1 MKIGLVNLFSFRPH
15 VEQLLYLSYLLESAG
30 HEIFYLTCDAAA
42 SNCYPRALKGTG
54 KFKEC
59 TKCMVGGVRSYT
71 SRRVTGISSEASAG
85 LNEHVLDKLALSSS
99 CTLTRTE
106 SEAEWLEPEVVAVRR
121 SLYGPVASIV
131 ESTCRWIESN
141 SLEGVICFNG
151 RMDLTR
157 AVTFACEQAGIPFI
171 THERPWFS
179 QGIHL
184 TPNANCLSL
193 KAVGDM
199 VAEYDSRPLTLAQA
213 KIAGKLAGDRF
224 LQRNSLEWRL
234 YNKNPEPAPWPLDTE
249 GLRVL
254 VLPSSKN
261 EFAGHDEWAS
271 PWVDNTQALDDFFEA
286 FGIHS
291 NQVVVRCHPNWSE
304 NIGRVGGE
312 RSLGLYLEWTR
323 NRGIHCISSEQ
334 KASTYDLIQQADIVV
349 MNGGSSA
356 VEAGVCGKQVICLGP
371 STYARAGFVRAFPD
385 KRSMYTEDAR
395 KDLDPDLIIRKTLR
409 FLYLRSHR
417 HPQFVDFVRPI
428 ETTRYT
434 YRQGADAS
442 RIIDM
447 FRTGKLIAD
456 DESYAS
462 DESEESQVV
471 GLLKEK
477 RWGELA
483 DYEVPQSDLPSLEI
497 KRRPAFRWVDE
508 VRAMLPRG
516 DRG

>member
-1 MKIGLVNLFSFRPH
+1 M
-15 VEQLLYLSYLLESAG
+15 
-30 HEIFYLTCDAAA
+30 
-42 SNCYPRALKGTG
+42 
-54 KFKEC
+54 
-59 TKCMVGGVRSYT
+59 
-71 SRRVTGISSEASAG
+71 
-85 LNEHVLDKLALSSS
+85 DKLALSSS

-106 SEAEWLEPEVVAVRR
+106 SETEWLEPEVVAVRR
-121 SLYGPVASIV
+121 SLYGPIASTV
-131 ESTCRWIESN
+131 ESTRRWIENN

-157 AVTFACEQAGIPFI
+157 AVTFACEQMGIPFI

-199 VAEYDSRPLTLAQA
+199 VAEYDSRPLTLTQA

-323 NRGIHCISSEQ
+323 NRGIYCISSEQ

-385 KRSMYTEDAR
+385 KQSMYALDAR
-395 KDLDPDLIIRKTLR
+395 KDLEPDLIIRKTLR

-434 YRQGADAS
+434 YREGADAS
-442 RIIDM
+442 RITDM
-447 FRTGKLIAD
+447 FHTGKLVAD

-471 GLLKEK
+471 GLLKDK

-483 DYEVPQSDLPSLEI
+483 DYEVPELDLPLLEI